1 MTNEEIK
8 AEYEQMYAQ
17 ISNAEKR
24 LKELRNECK
33 HEKTFQGNYSWRVGN
48 IQLSEI
54 CYYCLKSIRTIS

>member
-8 AEYEQMYAQ
+8 AECEEMYAQ

-24 LKELRNECK
+24 LKELRNDCK
-33 HEKTFQGNYSWRVGN
+33 HEKTFHGNYSWRVGN

-54 CYYCLKSIRTIS
+54 CWYCLKAIRTIS